1 MRLYLNIEDDEEGTK
16 NNNNKKKSF
25 SLCLHAMLDALTC
38 FDIHHTTLNH
48 ATRIYPGKEP
58 PFTNYA
64 FTARDEQAF
73 VDTLD
78 YFFMSPGVAAVE
90 VGDLP
95 ESTDAIPG
103 TSLPSADEPS
113 DHLLVS
119 AVFEIDG
126 AAAAGDND
134 GSTL

>member
-1 MRLYLNIEDDEEGTK
+1 MCCVGLCCWVALGCVDVAYVLFFFFNFFFEEPPLLHLSTPAVNTSTLQHLNT
-16 NNNNKKKSF
+16 F
-25 SLCLHAMLDALTC
+25 YTA
-38 FDIHHTTLNH
+38 
-48 ATRIYPGKEP
+48 GKEP

-64 FTARDEQAF
+64 FTVRDEQAF

-103 TSLPSADEPS
+103 TSLPSAEEPS

-119 AVFEIDG
+119 AVFEIN
-126 AAAAGDND
+126 GDND
-134 GSTL
+134 SSKL